1 MNNEI
6 KIRTVRIGGREIRW
20 VLTRKSVKNV
30 NLRVKPDGIVY
41 VSANSRV
48 TVGSIEDFIRE
59 KSDFIFSALDDFAK
73 RLPSPE
79 LPKSGKSYQSGDTV
93 CYFGRNY
100 TLSIEI
106 SAREQVIPDEKVFNV
121 KAKSAD
127 RVGKVLEKFY
137 ADETKKLF
145 EALNRRT
152 ALMFLAK
159 GYRVETAALQIRDMR
174 SRWGSCHI
182 SDKKIVMNSRLALY
196 PEICAAYVFVHEYA
210 HFIVP
215 NHSKAFYAVTAD
227 VMPDYKICAD
237 ILRKY

>member
-1 MNNEI
+1 MSNEI

-48 TVGSIEDFIRE
+48 TVGFIEDFIRE
-59 KSDFIFSALDDFAK
+59 KSDFIFSALDGFEK
-73 RLPSPE
+73 RGKAPE
-79 LPKSGKSYQSGDTV
+79 LPKSGESYQSGDTV

>member
-1 MNNEI
+1 M
-6 KIRTVRIGGREIRW
+6 
-20 VLTRKSVKNV
+20 KNV

-41 VSANSRV
+41 ISANSRV
-48 TVGSIEDFIRE
+48 TVGFIEDFIRE
-59 KSDFIFSALDDFAK
+59 KADFIFSALDGFAK
-73 RLPSPE
+73 RPQSPE
-79 LPKSGKSYQSGDTV
+79 LPKCGKSYQNGDTV

-100 TLSIEI
+100 TLGIEI
-106 SAREQVIPDEKVFNV
+106 ALHEQVIPDEKVFNV

-152 ALMFLAK
+152 VLMFLAK
-159 GYRVETAALQIRDMR
+159 GYKVETAALQIRDMR

-227 VMPDYKICAD
+227 VMPDYKICAE